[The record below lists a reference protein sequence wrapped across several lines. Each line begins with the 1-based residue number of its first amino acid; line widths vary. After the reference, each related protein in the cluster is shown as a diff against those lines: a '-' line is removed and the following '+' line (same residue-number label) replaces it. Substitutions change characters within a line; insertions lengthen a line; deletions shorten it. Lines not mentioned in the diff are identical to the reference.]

1 MIKSIFKDKQALKL
15 MILGVIFIACLITF
29 HFISLPQPVIISV
42 YGVLYLLS
50 GYECIIGAFKR
61 ILKKPFNEKFLMV
74 VASVGS
80 FILGCYEEAVAV
92 MLLYSLGEFFEDLAQ
107 ERSENSITA
116 LMDAIPKTARVL
128 DGEDTVETKVEDV
141 RVGDI
146 LVVKPE
152 NGDIEQYLIPF
163 VADLVP
169 VVDINHKRV
178 IVKPI
183 EGLFD
188 EV

>member
-80 FILGCYEEAVAV
+80 FILGCYE
-92 MLLYSLGEFFEDLAQ
+92 
-107 ERSENSITA
+107 
-116 LMDAIPKTARVL
+116 
-128 DGEDTVETKVEDV
+128 
-141 RVGDI
+141 
-146 LVVKPE
+146 
-152 NGDIEQYLIPF
+152 
-163 VADLVP
+163 
-169 VVDINHKRV
+169 
-178 IVKPI
+178 
-183 EGLFD
+183 
-188 EV
+188 